1 VSGVHIEQAT
11 VATEEL
17 KVALERLLPQLSSS
31 WSGFDEGDLENL
43 VADEATCLLVA
54 RNDDGTIIGTTSLI
68 CAPIPTGIKAL
79 IEDVVVDESAR
90 GLGAAKALVTA
101 ALNHAHALG
110 ATSVDLTSR
119 PSREAANALYVALGF
134 TQRETNVYRFSLEG

>member
-1 VSGVHIEQAT
+1 MSDVHIEQAM

-17 KVALERLLPQLSSS
+17 QLALERLLPQLSSS

-43 VADEATCLLVA
+43 VADEATCLLIA
-54 RNDDGTIIGTTSLI
+54 RNDEGVIVGTTSLV
-68 CAPIPTGIKAL
+68 CAAIPTGMKAL
-79 IEDVVVDESAR
+79 IEDVVVDEAAR

-119 PSREAANALYVALGF
+119 PSRAAANALYIALGF
-134 TQRETNVYRFSLEG
+134 TQRETNVYRISLEG